1 MAEMG
6 RDLTD
11 ILADARE
18 HIVEAEYQVEDP
30 ELRTFINWS
39 DVELEIR
46 LAEAEIHAALKLLKE
61 KEVGNLD

>member
-18 HIVEAEYQVEDP
+18 HIVEAEYLVEDP

-39 DVELEIR
+39 AVELEIR